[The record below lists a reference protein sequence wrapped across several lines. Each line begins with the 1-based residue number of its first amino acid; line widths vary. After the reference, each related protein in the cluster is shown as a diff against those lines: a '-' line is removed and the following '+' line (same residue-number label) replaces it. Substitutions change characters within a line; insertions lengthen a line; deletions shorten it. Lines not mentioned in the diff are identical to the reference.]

1 MSKSVVKA
9 LPVIAVT
16 IRRAT
21 LLDKPSIEGV
31 YATIVGTS
39 LVLDDEEWS
48 RWFSQA
54 GILVAEENNR
64 IIGFGGIDV
73 TAEEQLRWV
82 YLLPEFQ
89 RGGVG
94 SRILHELET
103 MAWSSGLQS
112 IRLHSTPGAVQFYAK
127 RGYTRVP
134 DHEHLGHDHDG
145 VEMVKLR

>member
-1 MSKSVVKA
+1 M
-9 LPVIAVT
+9 VT

-21 LLDKPSIEGV
+21 LLDKASIEGV
-31 YATIVGTS
+31 YATVVGTS
-39 LVLDDEEWS
+39 LVLADDEW
-48 RWFSQA
+48 RRLFTVA
-54 GILVAEENNR
+54 GIVVAEENNR
-64 IIGFGGIDV
+64 VIGFGGIDV

-82 YLLPEFQ
+82 HLLPEFQ

-94 SRILHELET
+94 SKILHELET

-112 IRLHSTPGAVQFYAK
+112 IRLHSAPGAVQFYAK

-134 DHEHLGHDHDG
+134 EQEQLGHDHDG

>member
-1 MSKSVVKA
+1 M
-9 LPVIAVT
+9 VT

-21 LLDKPSIEGV
+21 LLDKASIEGV
-31 YATIVGTS
+31 YATVVGTS
-39 LVLDDEEWS
+39 LVLADDEWR
-48 RWFSQA
+48 RWFTLA
-54 GILVAEENNR
+54 GIVVAEENNR
-64 IIGFGGIDV
+64 VIGFGGIDV

-94 SRILHELET
+94 SKILHELET

-112 IRLHSTPGAVQFYAK
+112 IRLHSAPGAVQFYAK

-134 DHEHLGHDHDG
+134 EQEQLGHDHDG

>member
-1 MSKSVVKA
+1 M
-9 LPVIAVT
+9 VT

-21 LLDKPSIEGV
+21 LLDKASIEGV
-31 YATIVGTS
+31 YATVVGTS
-39 LVLDDEEWS
+39 LVLADDEWR
-48 RWFSQA
+48 RWFTMA
-54 GILVAEENNR
+54 GIVVAEENNR
-64 IIGFGGIDV
+64 VIGFGGIDV

-94 SRILHELET
+94 SKILHELET

-112 IRLHSTPGAVQFYAK
+112 IRLHSAPGAVQFYAK

-134 DHEHLGHDHDG
+134 EQEQLGHDHDG

>member
-1 MSKSVVKA
+1 M
-9 LPVIAVT
+9 VT

-21 LLDKPSIEGV
+21 LLDRPSIESV
-31 YATIVGTS
+31 YATVVGTS
-39 LVLDDEEWS
+39 LVLGDDEWR
-48 RWFSQA
+48 RWFSLG
-54 GILVAEENNR
+54 GILLAEENSR
-64 IIGFGGIDV
+64 LIGFGGIDV
-73 TAEEQLRWV
+73 TAEEQLRWM

-103 MAWSSGLQS
+103 LAWSSGLQS
-112 IRLHSTPGAVQFYAK
+112 IRVHSTPGAIQFYAK

-134 DHEHLGHDHDG
+134 DQEQLGHDHEG

>member
-1 MSKSVVKA
+1 M
-9 LPVIAVT
+9 VT
-16 IRRAT
+16 IRHAT

-31 YATIVGTS
+31 YATVVGTS
-39 LVLDDEEWS
+39 LVLADDEWR
-48 RWFSQA
+48 RWFSLA
-54 GILVAEENNR
+54 GMVVAEEDNR
-64 IIGFGGIDV
+64 VIGFGGIDV
-73 TAEEQLRWV
+73 TAEEQLRWM

-103 MAWSSGLQS
+103 LAWSSGLQS
-112 IRLHSTPGAVQFYAK
+112 IRVHSTPGAIQFYAK

-134 DHEHLGHDHDG
+134 DQEQLGHDHEG